1 MTFEN
6 KTIVITGVGREGQ
19 VGEAVAR
26 AFAERGALVVVV
38 ARRREEAEARAAALV
53 RAKHRATAHG
63 CDLASESAVAQLA
76 TEVAEIAGGR
86 IDGLVNLAGGFAP
99 SGPVAES
106 TVAQWDQQLAIN
118 LTTAYLATRAF
129 LPLLRPARGAIVYFG
144 SAGALPGAPAARTSA
159 YAAAKSAVLALMRAV
174 AEEERPA
181 GVRANAV
188 APIAVRTHTNLA
200 AMGEGTRY
208 VEREAVAE
216 AVVFLCSESAWAVSG
231 ETIRLE

>member
-1 MTFEN
+1 MPFEN

-26 AFAERGALVVVV
+26 AFAERGALVVLVT
-38 ARRREEAEARAAALV
+38 RRREEAEARAAALV
-53 RAKHRATAHG
+53 RASHRATAHG
-63 CDLASESAVAQLA
+63 CDLASEPAVARLA
-76 TEVAEIAGGR
+76 SEVADVAGGR
-86 IDGLVNLAGGFAP
+86 VDGLVNLAGGFAA
-99 SGPVAES
+99 SGPVGES
-106 TVAQWDQQLAIN
+106 TLAVWEQQLAIN

-144 SAGALPGAPAARTSA
+144 SAGALPGARTARTSA
-159 YAAAKSAVLALMRAV
+159 YAAAKTAVLALMRAV

-188 APIAVRTHTNLA
+188 APIAVRTRSNLA

-216 AVVFLCSESAWAVSG
+216 AVVFLCSEAAWAVSG